1 MNNADTLTELLRPQQ
16 LSELTL
22 PDRDIQ
28 RLQKMAD
35 TGRIA
40 NMIFYGPPGLG
51 KTSAARILQ
60 KASEDDYH
68 WKVINGS
75 LHNGIENI
83 RRDLEGYATSTSVF
97 GKGKICLIDEA
108 DFLSQ
113 NAQASMRG
121 LIEKSIRNCRFVL
134 TVNDITKIMPA
145 LISRTIAI
153 PFAISVVDRPTI
165 IRRLQDRLSVRLTEI
180 GVSFTRERL
189 DQIVSI
195 YFPDLRAVV
204 NHLDYEFV

>member
-16 LSELTL
+16 LSDLTL

-28 RLQKMAD
+28 RLHKMAD
-35 TGRIA
+35 SGRIS

-60 KASEDDYH
+60 KATEENTH

-75 LHNGIENI
+75 LQNGIDYI
-83 RRDLEGYATSTSVF
+83 RRDLERYATSTSVF
-97 GKGKICLIDEA
+97 GNSRACLIDEA

-113 NAQASMRG
+113 SAQASMRG
-121 LIEKSIRNCRFVL
+121 LMEKSIRNCRFVL
-134 TVNDITKIMPA
+134 TANDVTKIMPA
-145 LISRTIAI
+145 LISRMIAI
-153 PFAISVVDRPTI
+153 PFSINAVDRPAVIT
-165 IRRLQDRLSVRLTEI
+165 RLQSRFSERLTAM
-180 GVSFTRERL
+180 GVRFSRERL
-189 DQIVSI
+189 DEIVSI
-195 YFPDLRAVV
+195 YFPDVRAVV